1 MAVTDTEQLSF
12 EHEALTFSAQAMGD
26 GPIVLCLHGFPDNA
40 GSFRHQLPA
49 LAEAGYRAISLTLR
63 GYEPGAIP
71 ADGDYTMETIAT
83 DILAVIESLDTG
95 PVHLI
100 GHDWGAAVAYVATS
114 AAPERF
120 KSLTVMAV
128 PHAGRFAREGLRIP
142 KQLRLSWYMGF
153 FNIPWFSDWVVQ
165 RQDYAFIRKLWRD
178 WSPGWQP
185 EPGVLGSVIQTLS
198 QPGVRSAA
206 LGYYRAALSIKA
218 LLVSAEE
225 AHYPVPVPTLALSGE
240 RDGCIASEVF
250 EQLMVAQDF
259 PKGLT
264 FSRIAEAGHF
274 LHQEQPEQVNREILD
289 WLKLNDDRFA
299 TKQ

>member
-1 MAVTDTEQLSF
+1 M
-12 EHEALTFSAQAMGD
+12 
-26 GPIVLCLHGFPDNA
+26 
-40 GSFRHQLPA
+40 
-49 LAEAGYRAISLTLR
+49 
-63 GYEPGAIP
+63 
-71 ADGDYTMETIAT
+71 
-83 DILAVIESLDTG
+83 
-95 PVHLI
+95 
-100 GHDWGAAVAYVATS
+100 
-114 AAPERF
+114 
-120 KSLTVMAV
+120 
-128 PHAGRFAREGLRIP
+128 
-142 KQLRLSWYMGF
+142 
-153 FNIPWFSDWVVQ
+153 VQ

-185 EPGVLGSVIQTLS
+185 EPGVLNDVIQTLS
-198 QPGVRSAA
+198 QPGVRSAS
-206 LGYYRAALSIKA
+206 LGHYRAALSIKA